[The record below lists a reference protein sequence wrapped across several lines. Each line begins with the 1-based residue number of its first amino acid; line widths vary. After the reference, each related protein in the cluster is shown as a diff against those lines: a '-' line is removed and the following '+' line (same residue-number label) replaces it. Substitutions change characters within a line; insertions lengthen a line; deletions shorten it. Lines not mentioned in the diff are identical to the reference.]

1 MLQKVRKIRLSD
13 MIVNQIKDLILT
25 KQATPGMCLGSER
38 EMCKKLNVSRS
49 VLREALSNLQAQ
61 GLIRSDPQGVFVES
75 ITPNSMKEPIENVL
89 KEDKEKIF
97 ELNEV
102 RRILESGMIA
112 LAIERATPDDI
123 EKIKESLASLE
134 EAYTNGQL
142 GDEENVQFHLRLAE
156 SCHNSIYIHILYT
169 FLNLFQKA
177 SFLYRSKLLTTPKNA
192 KILME
197 HHREIYKTFIAKDP
211 KRATKAIVDH
221 LLWGDKELKV
231 SRNGDKE

>member
-123 EKIKESLASLE
+123 EKIKESLAALE
-134 EAYTNGQL
+134 ESYTNGQL

-156 SCHNSIYIHILYT
+156 SCHNSIYI
-169 FLNLFQKA
+169 
-177 SFLYRSKLLTTPKNA
+177 
-192 KILME
+192 
-197 HHREIYKTFIAKDP
+197 
-211 KRATKAIVDH
+211 
-221 LLWGDKELKV
+221 
-231 SRNGDKE
+231 